1 MILEADRTYRVNL
14 SDGSSYT
21 LLVICYAGDHW
32 YKVKSGE
39 AVFFVNLSQAVKVF
53 EV

>member
-1 MILEADRTYRVNL
+1 MILEVDRTYRVSL

-21 LLVICYAGDHW
+21 LVVICYAGDHW

-39 AVFFVNLSQAVKVF
+39 VVFFLNLSQAVKVN